1 VLRFTLKEIGFTL
14 GLLMRLS
21 SELQLCKT
29 TPKAKK
35 QSSNLARKKKL
46 GFINL
51 EKFRSNN

>member
-1 VLRFTLKEIGFTL
+1 
-14 GLLMRLS
+14 LMRLS